1 MSLVESKKAK
11 RIVAII
17 LAAGE
22 NEICNIPLIKKE
34 ITQLRN
40 GGVTDVVVVTGHDGD
55 NVERELVHRK
65 VTCVRNHFFHKSQ
78 MLDSIKLGIGAL
90 GEEPDKVLVLPVD
103 IPSVSEETV
112 EALIRQESMILVP
125 THEGKNGHPILLNQ
139 EILPLLEEYTGQRG
153 LRGFIEEIGFQTL
166 EVEDRGILMEANTE
180 GQWED
185 VVTYETELL
194 MAQPL
199 RADVAISLARKKEF
213 LNLETVEFLI
223 AIDWMGSMNKA
234 CKETK
239 IPYSR
244 GWNMIND
251 AEDQMGHA
259 LIRRRTGGKKGGSSR
274 LTAEGKDLI
283 QKYLT
288 LKEEIEG
295 ATEEA
300 FKKIFL

>member
-1 MSLVESKKAK
+1 MATAQGKKAE
-11 RIVAII
+11 RIAAII

-55 NVERELVHRK
+55 HVEKELVHRK
-65 VTCVRNHFFHKSQ
+65 VTCVRNHSFRKSQ

-90 GEEPDKVLVLPVD
+90 AENPDKLLILPAD

-112 EALIRQESMILVP
+112 NALIGQTGMIVVP
-125 THEGKNGHPILLNQ
+125 THEGRNGHPILIDQ
-139 EILPLLEEYTGQRG
+139 EILPLLGEYTGKRG
-153 LRGFIEEIGFQTL
+153 LRGFIEEIGFQTF
-166 EVEDRGILMEANTE
+166 EVEDKGILIEANTE
-180 GQWED
+180 DQWEKA
-185 VVTYETELL
+185 VSYETEQL

-213 LNLETVEFLI
+213 INLETVEFLI

-244 GWNMIND
+244 GWTMIND
-251 AEDQMGHA
+251 AEEQMGHA
-259 LIRRRTGGKKGGSSR
+259 LIRRQTGGKKGGSSH
-274 LTAEGKDLI
+274 LTKEGKDLI
-283 QKYLT
+283 EKYLA
-288 LKEEIEG
+288 LKDEVEA

-300 FKKIFL
+300 FRKIFM